1 MSQDKLVL
9 VSLKKLVFGFC
20 LEWLFLEARSVLDE
34 GLAGQSSGK
43 TLFRTACAL
52 NACGLLQELYQ
63 GHQALSQTL
72 HGLVRGRLWRGQD
85 SGMGRRRLL
94 GAGGMGAWIRLT
106 ADRQQPVGKS

>member
-1 MSQDKLVL
+1 M
-9 VSLKKLVFGFC
+9 
-20 LEWLFLEARSVLDE
+20 LDE

-52 NACGLLQELYQ
+52 NACGLLQE
-63 GHQALSQTL
+63 GHQALSQAL
-72 HGLVRGRLWRGQD
+72 HGLVRGRLWRGQE